1 MKMQIGRWGNSLA
14 VRLPK
19 VLVERFGL
27 KEGDEIDSESV
38 EAALGATLSEEK
50 ERRRAEA
57 LDRIRNTR
65 MSLPPDWK
73 FERDEANWRPA
84 MDRW

>member
-19 VLVERFGL
+19 ALVERLKL
-27 KEGDEIDSESV
+27 KEGDEIDSGVIERAL
-38 EAALGATLSEEK
+38 EAAGREAL
-50 ERRRAEA
+50 ERRRDEAMKRIAEQ
-57 LDRIRNTR
+57 RRP
-65 MSLPPDWK
+65 LPPDYK
-73 FERDEANWRPA
+73 FDRDEANWRPA

>member
-19 VLVERFGL
+19 AMAERLNL
-27 KEGDEIDSESV
+27 KEGDEIDAGVIEQAL
-38 EAALGATLSEEK
+38 AAADADASA
-50 ERRRAEA
+50 RRREEA
-57 LDRIRNTR
+57 LERIKARRRPLPADYKFDR
-65 MSLPPDWK
+65 
-73 FERDEANWRPA
+73 EEANWRPA